1 MATAN
6 DAPAADGQEL
16 TPPSMVERVTL
27 ILDAFE
33 QRPTAR
39 LNLDDVVA
47 RTGLPRSTTHRI
59 LGQLVGL
66 QWLQYSGAR
75 YGLGPR
81 ALGLGGR
88 DGLHG
93 EIRKAAA
100 EHLHQ
105 LHLRTGLVVHLAA
118 LEGTDEVYL
127 DKIGGP
133 FAATLPSKIGGR
145 HRAYLTTGGRAM
157 LAWLP
162 PEEVDARYERL
173 LGRDAGDGRWDLAG
187 LHAELARIRRAHG
200 ISIDRGDQTRR
211 LVGVELP
218 SVAAAIHNA
227 DGPVAAICIA
237 GAANSVPIE
246 RVVPLVAD
254 AAARTSR
261 ALG

>member
-1 MATAN
+1 
-6 DAPAADGQEL
+6 
-16 TPPSMVERVTL
+16 MVERVTF

-39 LNLDDVVA
+39 LNLDQVVA

-59 LGQLVGL
+59 LRQLVGL
-66 QWLQYSGAR
+66 AWLDYRDAQYC
-75 YGLGPR
+75 LGPR
-81 ALGLGGR
+81 ALGLGGQ
-88 DGLHG
+88 DGRQG

-127 DKIGGP
+127 DKIGGH
-133 FAATLPSKIGGR
+133 FAATLPSKVGAR
-145 HRAYLTTGGRAM
+145 QPAYLTTGGRAM

-162 PEEVDARYERL
+162 PEDVDARF
-173 LGRDAGDGRWDLAG
+173 GRQLTRSGGGWDLTS
-187 LHAELARIRRAHG
+187 LHVQLAHIRRAQG
-200 ISIDRGDQTRR
+200 ISIDRGAQTRL

-218 SVAAAIHNA
+218 SVAAAVRSS
-227 DGPVAAICIA
+227 DGPVAAICLA

-246 RVVPLVAD
+246 RVVPLVAE
-254 AAARTSR
+254 AAARTSQ
-261 ALG
+261 ALR

>member
-1 MATAN
+1 MSRPVGA
-6 DAPAADGQEL
+6 QRHEL
-16 TPPSMVERVTL
+16 TPPSMVERVTS

-39 LNLDDVVA
+39 LNLDQVVA

-59 LGQLVGL
+59 LRQLVGL
-66 QWLQYSGAR
+66 QWLDYREAQYS
-75 YGLGPR
+75 LGSR
-81 ALGLGGR
+81 ALGLGGQ

-127 DKIGGP
+127 DKIGGH
-133 FAATLPSKIGGR
+133 FAATLPSKIGTR
-145 HRAYLTTGGRAM
+145 QRAYLTTGGRAM

-162 PEEVDARYERL
+162 PEDVDARF
-173 LGRDAGDGRWDLAG
+173 GRQLTRSAAGARWDLTA
-187 LHAELARIRRAHG
+187 LHLELGRIRRAHG
-200 ISIDRGDQTRR
+200 ISIDRGAQTRV

-218 SVAAAIHNA
+218 SVAVAIHDA
-227 DGPVAAICIA
+227 DGPVAAICLA

-246 RVVPLVAD
+246 RVVPLVAE
-254 AAARTSR
+254 AAARSSQ
-261 ALG
+261 ALR

>member
-1 MATAN
+1 MSR
-6 DAPAADGQEL
+6 PAGVEGQAL
-16 TPPSMVERVTL
+16 APPSMVERVTS
-27 ILDAFE
+27 ILGAFE

-39 LNLDDVVA
+39 LNLDQVVA

-59 LGQLVGL
+59 LRQLVGL
-66 QWLQYSGAR
+66 RWLEYRGAQYS
-75 YGLGPR
+75 LGSR
-81 ALGLGGR
+81 ALGLGGQ

-127 DKIGGP
+127 DKIGGH
-133 FAATLPSKIGGR
+133 FAATLPSKVGTR
-145 HRAYLTTGGRAM
+145 QRAYLTTGGRAM

-162 PEEVDARYERL
+162 PEEVDARF
-173 LGRDAGDGRWDLAG
+173 GRQLTRSGGGARWDLTA
-187 LHAELARIRRAHG
+187 LHLELAHIRRAHG
-200 ISIDRGDQTRR
+200 ISIDRGAQTRV

-218 SVAAAIHNA
+218 SVAVAIHGA
-227 DGPVAAICIA
+227 DGPVAAICLA

-246 RVVPLVAD
+246 PVVPLVAE
-254 AAARTSR
+254 AAARTSQ
-261 ALG
+261 ALR

>member
-1 MATAN
+1 MSRPVGAQ
-6 DAPAADGQEL
+6 GQEL
-16 TPPSMVERVTL
+16 TPPSMVERVTS

-33 QRPTAR
+33 RRPTVR
-39 LNLDDVVA
+39 LNLDQIVA

-59 LGQLVGL
+59 LRQLAGL
-66 QWLQYSGAR
+66 QWLEYREAQYS
-75 YGLGPR
+75 LGSR
-81 ALGLGGR
+81 ALGLGGQ

-93 EIRKAAA
+93 EIRKAAS

-127 DKIGGP
+127 DKIGGHL
-133 FAATLPSKIGGR
+133 AATLPSKVGTR
-145 HRAYLTTGGRAM
+145 QRAYLTTGGRAM

-162 PEEVDARYERL
+162 PEEVDARFERQL
-173 LGRDAGDGRWDLAG
+173 TRSGGGVRWDLTA
-187 LHAELARIRRAHG
+187 LHIELAHIRRAHG
-200 ISIDRGDQTRR
+200 ISIDRGAQTRR

-218 SVAAAIHNA
+218 SVAAAIRGA
-227 DGPVAAICIA
+227 DGPVAAICLA

-261 ALG
+261 ALR

>member
-1 MATAN
+1 MSRPVGAQ
-6 DAPAADGQEL
+6 GQEL
-16 TPPSMVERVTL
+16 TPPSMVERVTS

-33 QRPTAR
+33 RRPTVR
-39 LNLDDVVA
+39 LNLDQIVA

-59 LGQLVGL
+59 LRQLAGL
-66 QWLQYSGAR
+66 QWLEYREAQYS
-75 YGLGPR
+75 LGSR
-81 ALGLGGR
+81 ALGLGGQ

-93 EIRKAAA
+93 EIRKAAS

-127 DKIGGP
+127 DKIGGHL
-133 FAATLPSKIGGR
+133 AATLPSKVGTR
-145 HRAYLTTGGRAM
+145 QRAYLTTGGRAM

-162 PEEVDARYERL
+162 PEEVDVRFERQL
-173 LGRDAGDGRWDLAG
+173 TRSGGGVRWDLTA
-187 LHAELARIRRAHG
+187 LHIELAHIRRAHG
-200 ISIDRGDQTRR
+200 ISIDRGAQTRR

-218 SVAAAIHNA
+218 SVAAAIRGA
-227 DGPVAAICIA
+227 DGPVAAICLA

-254 AAARTSR
+254 AAARTSQ
-261 ALG
+261 ALR

>member
-1 MATAN
+1 MPRAV
-6 DAPAADGQEL
+6 DAERHEL
-16 TPPSMVERVTL
+16 APPSMVERVTL

-33 QRPTAR
+33 QRPTSR
-39 LNLDDVVA
+39 LSLDQIAA

-66 QWLQYSGAR
+66 EWLEYAGTQYS
-75 YGLGPR
+75 LGRR
-81 ALGLGGR
+81 ALGLGGQ

-100 EHLHQ
+100 EQLHQ

-127 DKIGGP
+127 DKIGGH
-133 FAATLPSKIGGR
+133 FAATLPSKVGTR

-162 PEEVDARYERL
+162 PEEVDALFGQQLPRSS
-173 LGRDAGDGRWDLAG
+173 GGAGWDLSG
-187 LHAELARIRRAHG
+187 LHLELTRIRRAHG
-200 ISIDRGDQTRR
+200 ISIDRGAQTRR
-211 LVGVELP
+211 FVGVELP
-218 SVAAAIHNA
+218 SVAAAIRSA
-227 DGPVAAICIA
+227 DGPVAAICVC

-246 RVVPLVAD
+246 RLVPLVAD
-254 AAARTSR
+254 AATRTSV

>member
-1 MATAN
+1 
-6 DAPAADGQEL
+6 
-16 TPPSMVERVTL
+16 MVERVTS

-39 LNLDDVVA
+39 LNLDQVVA

-59 LGQLVGL
+59 LRQLVGL
-66 QWLQYSGAR
+66 AWLDYREAQYC
-75 YGLGPR
+75 LGSR
-81 ALGLGGR
+81 ALGLGGQ

-118 LEGTDEVYL
+118 LEGPDEVYL
-127 DKIGGP
+127 DKIGGH
-133 FAATLPSKIGGR
+133 FAATLPSQVGTR
-145 HRAYLTTGGRAM
+145 QPAYLTTGGRAM

-162 PEEVDARYERL
+162 PEEVDARFGRRL
-173 LGRDAGDGRWDLAG
+173 TRSGGGARWDLPA
-187 LHAELARIRRAHG
+187 LHLELAHIRRAHG
-200 ISIDRGDQTRR
+200 ISIDRGAQTRM

-218 SVAAAIHNA
+218 SVAAAIRGA
-227 DGPVAAICIA
+227 DGPVAAICLA

-246 RVVPLVAD
+246 RVVPLVAE
-254 AAARTSR
+254 AAARTSQ
-261 ALG
+261 ALR